1 MKAFYEKRV
10 VSLRYI
16 IIGDIHGC
24 YDELIALL
32 LKVNFDDKKD
42 VIIFLGDYTD
52 RGKQSYEVYRFLKAL
67 RQDMGDRCI
76 MLYGNHEE
84 LIDNFHDH
92 KDLNWLLNGGRET
105 LKSFKEHNVSLNRY
119 TKFIAN
125 NTHIYFACKK
135 FQACHAG
142 VENKPM
148 EDQYEEVLLWDRSAV
163 EKGFYN
169 GLLTIVG
176 HTPVTKPTWIGK
188 IDGKVEHIKL
198 KEKTWYNLPAT
209 GIINIDTGCGKGG
222 SLSALVIQGTRFCT
236 YTQDKLPDIEECLR
250 R

>member
-1 MKAFYEKRV
+1 M
-10 VSLRYI
+10 SLRYI
-16 IIGDIHGC
+16 LIGDIHGC

-32 LKVNFDDKKD
+32 LKVKFDDKSD
-42 VIIFLGDYTD
+42 VLIFLGDYTD

-76 MLYGNHEE
+76 LLYGNHEE
-84 LIDNFHDH
+84 LVVDFHEK
-92 KDLNWLLNGGRET
+92 KDLNWILNGGKET

-119 TKFIAN
+119 TKFLAL
-125 NTHIYFACKK
+125 NTHIYYKCDK

-148 EDQYEEVLLWDRSAV
+148 EEQYEEVLLWDRSAV
-163 EKGFYN
+163 DKGFYT

-176 HTPVTKPTWIGK
+176 HTPVSYPTWIGNINGIVKK
-188 IDGKVEHIKL
+188 IRL
-198 KEKTWYNLPAT
+198 KEKTWYNLPST

-222 SLSALVIQGTRFCT
+222 DLSAMVIQGNKFFVS
-236 YTQDKLPDIEECLR
+236 TQTKLPEIEECLKT
-250 R
+250 